1 MKIVFFTLTGNTKRF
16 VNKLEMDSLEIDMAN
31 PFVSINEPYVMI
43 VPTYDVEATE
53 IANDFIEFND
63 IELFKGVMG
72 GGNLNFAELFVFTAK
87 DIARDY
93 NVPLLYS
100 FEYSGTHI
108 DVDEVKK
115 IIGEID
121 NNG

>member
-1 MKIVFFTLTGNTKRF
+1 MTGNTRRF
-16 VNKLEMDSLEIDMAN
+16 VDKLEMDSLEIDMVN
-31 PFVSINEPYVMI
+31 PFIAINEPYVMV
-43 VPTYDVEATE
+43 VPTYDKEATE

-63 IELFKGVMG
+63 LELLKGVMG
-72 GGNLNFAELFVFTAK
+72 GGNLNFADLFVFTAK
-87 DIARDY
+87 DLARDY
-93 NVPLLYS
+93 NVPLLHS

-108 DVDEVKK
+108 DVDSVKK